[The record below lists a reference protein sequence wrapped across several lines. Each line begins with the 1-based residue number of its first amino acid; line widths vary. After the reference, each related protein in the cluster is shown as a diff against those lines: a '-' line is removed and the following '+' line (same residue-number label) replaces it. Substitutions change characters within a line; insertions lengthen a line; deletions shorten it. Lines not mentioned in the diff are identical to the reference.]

1 MSKQAL
7 KEKIVNRCNRISVL
21 VEKDAPPI
29 ILENEQRALNELLG
43 LFNTMKGCARQ
54 NERLGHCSSVG
65 RASVL

>member
-21 VEKDAPPI
+21 VEKGAPPI

-43 LFNTMKGCARQ
+43 LYNTIKKQ
-54 NERLGHCSSVG
+54 
-65 RASVL
+65 